1 GSLPQAVGR
10 RHAVPDARRLHRQLA
25 DIDVFEV
32 YNARLIRETFNDE
45 ALRFARKYD
54 LTMGAGSD
62 ADVLLGVGAGALKMR
77 AFSGP
82 EEFLVSLR
90 SAEILRRPK
99 SLIVQQVQK
108 WAAQAKER
116 VR

>member
-1 GSLPQAVGR
+1 
-10 RHAVPDARRLHRQLA
+10 
-25 DIDVFEV
+25 
-32 YNARLIRETFNDE
+32 
-45 ALRFARKYD
+45 
-54 LTMGAGSD
+54 
-62 ADVLLGVGAGALKMR
+62 MR